1 MYISDEHFMAI
12 REWLMKY
19 EFALHKDTPGQ
30 KTIVGK
36 MNTGPMMQCFI
47 ELLYLTC
54 QRSTEIRPANVG
66 ADRSRDG
73 VIHFVPTKTAE
84 SSGEAVDWP
93 ITPGID
99 TVLNRARR
107 LEPAFG

>member
-1 MYISDEHFMAI
+1 MAI

-36 MNTGPMMQCFI
+36 VNTGPMMQCFI
-47 ELLYLTC
+47 ELCYLTC
-54 QRSTEIRPANVG
+54 QRSTEIRLLTWEQI
-66 ADRSRDG
+66 DRATG

-93 ITPGID
+93 ITPDID
-99 TVLNRARR
+99 TVLNRARL